1 MWVLVYC
8 IYKECTPLKKCKIE
22 FKSHHLQDFP
32 YCPPTV
38 PFPSPPLFF
47 QNHPFPCPW
56 IQCTNYSEI
65 TMYLMLKWSNVA
77 FISSGSTAS
86 MMWPECVTVSDSL
99 SLDAIYL
106 GGNART
112 SIFSLEFFLGII
124 WNQNAIEKWQGDPMK
139 TSWYSGWPWH
149 KHQIVLHLT
158 SRQHIEIWS
167 VWL

>member
-8 IYKECTPLKKCKIE
+8 IYKECTSLKKCKIE

-32 YCPPTV
+32 YSPLPL
-38 PFPSPPLFF
+38 PSSFF
-47 QNHPFPCPW
+47 QNHPSPCPW

-112 SIFSLEFFLGII
+112 SIFSLEFFVGII
-124 WNQNAIEKWQGDPMK
+124 WNQNATEKWQGDPMK
-139 TSWYSGWPWH
+139 TSWYSVWPWH

>member
-1 MWVLVYC
+1 MCLVVVC
-8 IYKECTPLKKCKIE
+8 PDRPQPKRSNQTLKCWIE
-22 FKSHHLQDFP
+22 TLSKVTHHLQEFP
-32 YCPPTV
+32 YCPPTL

-47 QNHPFPCPW
+47 QNHPSPCPW

-106 GGNART
+106 GGILERL
-112 SIFSLEFFLGII
+112 FSQVLCRYHL
-124 WNQNAIEKWQGDPMK
+124 KPKRHRKM
-139 TSWYSGWPWH
+139 TGWPNENFL
-149 KHQIVLHLT
+149 IFCMALT
-158 SRQHIEIWS
+158 
-167 VWL
+167 